1 MPTMWFEVARH
12 TRRDGVPAQ
21 VRHLFPLGEHEQPAD
36 AADAIAA
43 ARELLDVPADDV
55 RDMDEWQLTVHLLHG
70 DEELPDVLL
79 EQCTVHAAP
88 AG

>member
-1 MPTMWFEVARH
+1 MPTMWFEVARYAGA
-12 TRRDGVPAQ
+12 TVLSRD
-21 VRHLFPLGEHEQPAD
+21 LFPLGEHEQPAD

-43 ARELLDVPADDV
+43 ARAQLEVPADDV
-55 RDMDEWQLTVHLLHG
+55 RDMDVWQLTVHLLHG